1 MAWRASMPRD
11 GELTGSS
18 LPLIRG
24 NGTTTCLPIRAN
36 TRQNGRVNQEA
47 FELFSAILAL
57 ATLAGGII
65 TLAAL
70 VFEKS
75 MSWAGAWLTQVRAS
89 GLWIICMI
97 TTGAM
102 VGSLYFSEKVGF
114 APCKLCW
121 YQRIAMFSIAI
132 ISFVAALRNDKNIA
146 RYTIV
151 LAPLGL
157 IVSTYHYLL
166 EWFPTL
172 ETNVCSL
179 DVPCTAVWFR
189 ELGFVTLCFMAGC
202 AFITVIAVSL
212 AIIREQKIDSTSTH
226 QEN

>member
-11 GELTGSS
+11 WELTRSS
-18 LPLIRG
+18 LPLFRG
-24 NGTTTCLPIRAN
+24 ITTMTCLWIGLR

-47 FELFSAILAL
+47 FQLFSAILAL
-57 ATLAGGII
+57 VVLAGGLG
-65 TLAAL
+65 TFVAL
-70 VFEKS
+70 IFENR
-75 MSWAGAWLTQVRAS
+75 MSWTDAWLTQVRAS

-121 YQRIAMFSIAI
+121 YQRIGIFSIAI

-151 LAPLGL
+151 LAPIGL
-157 IVSTYHYLL
+157 VVSTYHYLL

-212 AIIREQKIDSTSTH
+212 AIMREEKIDSTSTL

>member
-1 MAWRASMPRD
+1 
-11 GELTGSS
+11 
-18 LPLIRG
+18 
-24 NGTTTCLPIRAN
+24 
-36 TRQNGRVNQEA
+36 VNQEA
-47 FELFSAILAL
+47 FQLFSAILAL
-57 ATLAGGII
+57 AVLVGGIG
-65 TLAAL
+65 TFAAL
-70 VFEKS
+70 VFENRMTWTS
-75 MSWAGAWLTQVRAS
+75 AWLTQVRAT

-121 YQRIAMFSIAI
+121 YQRIAMYSIAI

-157 IVSTYHYLL
+157 VVSTYHYLL
-166 EWFPTL
+166 EWYPTL

-212 AIIREQKIDSTSTH
+212 AIMREETIDSTSIH

>member
-1 MAWRASMPRD
+1 MPRAW
-11 GELTGSS
+11 ELTISS
-18 LPLIRG
+18 LPLFTGI
-24 NGTTTCLPIRAN
+24 GTMVCLLIGPG
-36 TRQNGRVNQEA
+36 TRQNGRMNKEA
-47 FELFSAILAL
+47 AELFSAILAL

-70 VFEKS
+70 VFEKQ
-75 MSWAGAWLTQVRAS
+75 MTWASAVLTQVRAS

-102 VGSLYFSEKVGF
+102 VGSLYFSENVGF

-121 YQRIAMFSIAI
+121 YQRIAMYSIAI

-157 IVSTYHYLL
+157 VVSTYHYLL

-212 AIIREQKIDSTSTH
+212 AIMREPNIDSTSTQ
-226 QEN
+226 QEK

>member
-1 MAWRASMPRD
+1 MPRD
-11 GELTGSS
+11 SELTGSS

-57 ATLAGGII
+57 ATLAAGII

-75 MSWAGAWLTQVRAS
+75 MSWADAWLTQVRAS

>member
-1 MAWRASMPRD
+1 MPRD
-11 GELTGSS
+11 SELTTSS
-18 LPLIRG
+18 LPLIGG
-24 NGTTTCLPIRAN
+24 NNTMMCLPNEAD
-36 TRQNGRVNQEA
+36 TRQNGEVNKEA
-47 FELFSAILAL
+47 VQLFSAILAL
-57 ATLAGGII
+57 AVLVGGIG
-65 TLAAL
+65 TFAAL
-70 VFEKS
+70 VFENRMTWTS
-75 MSWAGAWLTQVRAS
+75 AWLTQVRAT

-121 YQRIAMFSIAI
+121 YQRIAMYSIAI

-157 IVSTYHYLL
+157 VVSTYHYLL
-166 EWFPTL
+166 EWYPTL

-212 AIIREQKIDSTSTH
+212 AIMREETIDSTSIH

>member
-1 MAWRASMPRD
+1 M
-11 GELTGSS
+11 
-18 LPLIRG
+18 
-24 NGTTTCLPIRAN
+24 TCPPIRAY

-75 MSWAGAWLTQVRAS
+75 MSWAGGWLTQVRAS

-132 ISFVAALRNDKNIA
+132 ISFAAALRNDKNIA

-212 AIIREQKIDSTSTH
+212 AIMREQKIDSTSTN

>member
-1 MAWRASMPRD
+1 MPRD

-57 ATLAGGII
+57 ATVAAGII

-75 MSWAGAWLTQVRAS
+75 MSWAGGWLTQVRAS

>member
-1 MAWRASMPRD
+1 M
-11 GELTGSS
+11 
-18 LPLIRG
+18 
-24 NGTTTCLPIRAN
+24 TCPPIRAN

-57 ATLAGGII
+57 ATLAAGII

-121 YQRIAMFSIAI
+121 YQRIAMYSIAI

>member
-1 MAWRASMPRD
+1 M
-11 GELTGSS
+11 
-18 LPLIRG
+18 
-24 NGTTTCLPIRAN
+24 TCPPIRAY
-36 TRQNGRVNQEA
+36 TRQNGWVNQEA

-121 YQRIAMFSIAI
+121 YQRIAMYSIAI
-132 ISFVAALRNDKNIA
+132 ISFVAAVRNDKNIA

-151 LAPLGL
+151 LAPIGL
-157 IVSTYHYLL
+157 VVSTYHYLL

-202 AFITVIAVSL
+202 AFITVIAVSF
-212 AIIREQKIDSTSTH
+212 AIMREQKIDSNSIP

>member
-1 MAWRASMPRD
+1 MV
-11 GELTGSS
+11 
-18 LPLIRG
+18 
-24 NGTTTCLPIRAN
+24 CLWIGLR
-36 TRQNGRVNQEA
+36 TRQNGRVNREVV
-47 FELFSAILAL
+47 ELFCAILAL

-65 TLAAL
+65 ILAAL
-70 VFEKS
+70 ALES
-75 MSWAGAWLTQVRAS
+75 RMTWTNAWLTQVRAS
-89 GLWIICMI
+89 GLWIICLI

-102 VGSLYFSEKVGF
+102 VGSLYFSEVVGF

-121 YQRIAMFSIAI
+121 YQRIGIFSIAI

-146 RYTIV
+146 RYTVV
-151 LAPLGL
+151 LAPIGL
-157 IVSTYHYLL
+157 VVSSYHYLL

-202 AFITVIAVSL
+202 VFITVIAVSL
-212 AIIREQKIDSTSTH
+212 AIMREEKIDSTLTN

>member
-1 MAWRASMPRD
+1 MPRD
-11 GELTGSS
+11 SELTRSS
-18 LPLIRG
+18 LPLFSG
-24 NGTTTCLPIRAN
+24 NNTMMCLRIGPE

-47 FELFSAILAL
+47 FQLFSAILAL
-57 ATLAGGII
+57 AVLVGGLG
-65 TLAAL
+65 TFAAL
-70 VFEKS
+70 VFENR
-75 MSWAGAWLTQVRAS
+75 MTWTNAWLTQVRAS

-121 YQRIAMFSIAI
+121 YQRIGIFSIAI
-132 ISFVAALRNDKNIA
+132 ISFAAALRNDKNIA

-151 LAPLGL
+151 LAPIGL
-157 IVSTYHYLL
+157 LVSTYHYLL

-212 AIIREQKIDSTSTH
+212 AIMREETIDSTSTL

>member
-1 MAWRASMPRD
+1 M
-11 GELTGSS
+11 LC
-18 LPLIRG
+18 LLIR
-24 NGTTTCLPIRAN
+24 PDS
-36 TRQNGRVNQEA
+36 RQNGWVNQEA
-47 FELFSAILAL
+47 FQLFTAILAL
-57 ATLAGGII
+57 AVLVGGLG
-65 TLAAL
+65 TFAAL
-70 VFEKS
+70 VFENRMTWTS
-75 MSWAGAWLTQVRAS
+75 AWLTQVRAT

-121 YQRIAMFSIAI
+121 YQRIGIFSIAI

-157 IVSTYHYLL
+157 LVSTYHYLL

-189 ELGFVTLCFMAGC
+189 EIGFVTLCFMAGC

-212 AIIREQKIDSTSTH
+212 AIMREETIDSTSTN

>member
-1 MAWRASMPRD
+1 MPRD
-11 GELTGSS
+11 WELMRSS

-24 NGTTTCLPIRAN
+24 NDTTVCLWIGLR

-47 FELFSAILAL
+47 FQLFSAILAL
-57 ATLAGGII
+57 AVLAGGLG
-65 TLAAL
+65 TFAAL
-70 VFEKS
+70 VFENR
-75 MSWAGAWLTQVRAS
+75 MTWTNAWLTQVRAS

-121 YQRIAMFSIAI
+121 YQRIGIFSIAI

-151 LAPLGL
+151 LAPIGL
-157 IVSTYHYLL
+157 LVSTYHYLL

-212 AIIREQKIDSTSTH
+212 AIMREQTTDSTSTP
-226 QEN
+226 QEI

>member
-1 MAWRASMPRD
+1 M
-11 GELTGSS
+11 
-18 LPLIRG
+18 
-24 NGTTTCLPIRAN
+24 TCPPIRAD
-36 TRQNGRVNQEA
+36 TRQNGRVNKEA
-47 FELFSAILAL
+47 AELFSAILAL

-102 VGSLYFSEKVGF
+102 VGSLYFSESVGF

-121 YQRIAMFSIAI
+121 YQRIAMYSIAI

-212 AIIREQKIDSTSTH
+212 AIMREETIDSTSIQ

>member
-1 MAWRASMPRD
+1 M
-11 GELTGSS
+11 
-18 LPLIRG
+18 
-24 NGTTTCLPIRAN
+24 TCLRIRPR

-47 FELFSAILAL
+47 FQLFSAILAL
-57 ATLAGGII
+57 AVLVGGLG
-65 TLAAL
+65 TFAAL
-70 VFEKS
+70 VFETR
-75 MSWAGAWLTQVRAS
+75 MSWASAWLTQVRAS

-151 LAPLGL
+151 LAPIGL
-157 IVSTYHYLL
+157 LVSTYHYLL
-166 EWFPTL
+166 EWYPTL

-212 AIIREQKIDSTSTH
+212 AIMREETIDSTSTN

>member
-1 MAWRASMPRD
+1 MPRD
-11 GELTGSS
+11 WELTRSS

-24 NGTTTCLPIRAN
+24 NDTTVCLWIGLR

-47 FELFSAILAL
+47 FQLFSAILAL
-57 ATLAGGII
+57 AVLVGGLG
-65 TLAAL
+65 TFAAL
-70 VFEKS
+70 VFENRMTWTS
-75 MSWAGAWLTQVRAS
+75 AWLTQVRAS

-121 YQRIAMFSIAI
+121 YQRIGIFSIAI
-132 ISFVAALRNDKNIA
+132 ISFAAALRNDKNIA

-151 LAPLGL
+151 LAPIGL
-157 IVSTYHYLL
+157 LVSTYHYLL

-212 AIIREQKIDSTSTH
+212 AIMREQKIDSTSTN

>member
-1 MAWRASMPRD
+1 MM
-11 GELTGSS
+11 
-18 LPLIRG
+18 
-24 NGTTTCLPIRAN
+24 CLWIGPH

-70 VFEKS
+70 AFENR
-75 MSWAGAWLTQVRAS
+75 MTWTGAWLTQVRAS

-132 ISFVAALRNDKNIA
+132 ISFAAALRNDKNIA

-212 AIIREQKIDSTSTH
+212 AIMREEKIDSTSTN

>member
-1 MAWRASMPRD
+1 MPRD

-57 ATLAGGII
+57 ATLAAGII

-75 MSWAGAWLTQVRAS
+75 MSWTSGWLTQVRAS

-121 YQRIAMFSIAI
+121 YQRIAMYSIAI

>member
-1 MAWRASMPRD
+1 MPRD

-57 ATLAGGII
+57 ATLAAGII

>member
-1 MAWRASMPRD
+1 M
-11 GELTGSS
+11 
-18 LPLIRG
+18 
-24 NGTTTCLPIRAN
+24 TCLRIGLH
-36 TRQNGRVNQEA
+36 TRQNGWVNQEA
-47 FELFSAILAL
+47 FQLFSAILAL
-57 ATLAGGII
+57 AVLVGGLG
-65 TLAAL
+65 TFAAL
-70 VFEKS
+70 VFENR
-75 MSWAGAWLTQVRAS
+75 MTWASAWLIQVRAS

-102 VGSLYFSEKVGF
+102 VGSLYFSEVVGF

-121 YQRIAMFSIAI
+121 YQRIGIFSIAI
-132 ISFVAALRNDKNIA
+132 ISFAAALRNDKNIA

-151 LAPLGL
+151 LAPIGL
-157 IVSTYHYLL
+157 VVSTYHYLL

-202 AFITVIAVSL
+202 AFITVISVSL
-212 AIIREQKIDSTSTH
+212 AIMREQTIDSTSTN

>member
-1 MAWRASMPRD
+1 M
-11 GELTGSS
+11 
-18 LPLIRG
+18 
-24 NGTTTCLPIRAN
+24 TCPPIRAD
-36 TRQNGRVNQEA
+36 TRQNGRVNKEA
-47 FELFSAILAL
+47 AELFSAILAL

-65 TLAAL
+65 TLVAL

-102 VGSLYFSEKVGF
+102 VGSLYFSESVGF

-121 YQRIAMFSIAI
+121 YQRIAMYSIAI

-157 IVSTYHYLL
+157 FVSTYHYLL

-212 AIIREQKIDSTSTH
+212 AIMREEIIDSTSIQ

>member
-1 MAWRASMPRD
+1 MV
-11 GELTGSS
+11 
-18 LPLIRG
+18 
-24 NGTTTCLPIRAN
+24 CLWIGLR
-36 TRQNGRVNQEA
+36 TRQNGWVNQEA
-47 FELFSAILAL
+47 FQLFSAILAL
-57 ATLAGGII
+57 AVLVGGLG
-65 TLAAL
+65 TFAAL
-70 VFEKS
+70 ALENRMTWTS
-75 MSWAGAWLTQVRAS
+75 AWLTQVRAS

-121 YQRIAMFSIAI
+121 YQRIGIFSIAI

-151 LAPLGL
+151 LAPIGL
-157 IVSTYHYLL
+157 VVSTYHYLL

-212 AIIREQKIDSTSTH
+212 AIMREQTTDSTST
-226 QEN
+226 N

>member
-1 MAWRASMPRD
+1 MPRD

-57 ATLAGGII
+57 ATLAAGII

-121 YQRIAMFSIAI
+121 YQRIAMYSIAI

>member
-1 MAWRASMPRD
+1 M
-11 GELTGSS
+11 
-18 LPLIRG
+18 
-24 NGTTTCLPIRAN
+24 TCPPIRAD
-36 TRQNGRVNQEA
+36 TRQNGRVNKEA
-47 FELFSAILAL
+47 VELFSAILAL
-57 ATLAGGII
+57 ATVAGGIV

-102 VGSLYFSEKVGF
+102 VGSLYFSESVGF

-121 YQRIAMFSIAI
+121 YQRIAMYSIAI
-132 ISFVAALRNDKNIA
+132 ISFVAALRNDKNIV

-212 AIIREQKIDSTSTH
+212 AIIRELKIDSTSIT

>member
-1 MAWRASMPRD
+1 M
-11 GELTGSS
+11 
-18 LPLIRG
+18 
-24 NGTTTCLPIRAN
+24 TCPPIRAD
-36 TRQNGRVNQEA
+36 TRQNGRVNKEA
-47 FELFSAILAL
+47 AELFSAILAL
-57 ATLAGGII
+57 ATVAGGII

-102 VGSLYFSEKVGF
+102 VGSLYFSESVGF

-121 YQRIAMFSIAI
+121 YQRIAMYSIAI

-212 AIIREQKIDSTSTH
+212 AIMREEIIDSTSIQ

>member
-1 MAWRASMPRD
+1 M
-11 GELTGSS
+11 
-18 LPLIRG
+18 
-24 NGTTTCLPIRAN
+24 TCLPIRAY
-36 TRQNGRVNQEA
+36 TRQNGRVNKEA
-47 FELFSAILAL
+47 VELFSAILAL
-57 ATLAGGII
+57 ATVAGGII

-102 VGSLYFSEKVGF
+102 VGSLYFSESVGF

-121 YQRIAMFSIAI
+121 YQRIAMYSIAI
-132 ISFVAALRNDKNIA
+132 ISFVAALRNDKNIV

-151 LAPLGL
+151 LAPIGL

-212 AIIREQKIDSTSTH
+212 AIIREQKIDSTSIT

>member
-57 ATLAGGII
+57 ATLAAGII

-121 YQRIAMFSIAI
+121 YQRIAMYSIAI

>member
-1 MAWRASMPRD
+1 MK
-11 GELTGSS
+11 
-18 LPLIRG
+18 
-24 NGTTTCLPIRAN
+24 CLPIGPS
-36 TRQNGRVNQEA
+36 TRQNGRVNKEA
-47 FELFSAILAL
+47 VELFSAILAL
-57 ATLAGGII
+57 ATVAGGII

-75 MSWAGAWLTQVRAS
+75 MSWAGGWLTQVRAS

-121 YQRIAMFSIAI
+121 YQRIAMYSIAI
-132 ISFVAALRNDKNIA
+132 ISFVAALRNDKNIV

-151 LAPLGL
+151 LAPIGL
-157 IVSTYHYLL
+157 VVSTYHYLL

-212 AIIREQKIDSTSTH
+212 AIMREQKIDSTSTH

>member
-1 MAWRASMPRD
+1 MPRD

-70 VFEKS
+70 AFENR
-75 MSWAGAWLTQVRAS
+75 MTWTGAWLTQVRAS

-132 ISFVAALRNDKNIA
+132 ISFAAALRNDKNIA

>member
-1 MAWRASMPRD
+1 MPRD

-57 ATLAGGII
+57 ATVAAGII

-75 MSWAGAWLTQVRAS
+75 MSWAGGWLTQVRAS

-121 YQRIAMFSIAI
+121 YQRIAMYSIAI